1 MLCSCGAEKNLK
13 KAEKYLALGE
23 YYDAATQFK
32 QAYTKTSP
40 KEREK
45 RGQYAL
51 KMAYCYEKT
60 NSVQKAVAAYRNAIR
75 YNQADMNH
83 RLAYA
88 RQLLKTA
95 DYKQAATEFKA
106 TPCRTTRLPRTDS
119 SQRRT
124 HRNGRRKGRDTP

>member
-1 MLCSCGAEKNLK
+1 MVCAMLCSCGAEKNLK

-60 NSVQKAVAAYRNAIR
+60 NSVQKAVAAYRNA
-75 YNQADMNH
+75 QD
-83 RLAYA
+83 
-88 RQLLKTA
+88 
-95 DYKQAATEFKA
+95 
-106 TPCRTTRLPRTDS
+106 
-119 SQRRT
+119 
-124 HRNGRRKGRDTP
+124 G